1 MNFSSSL
8 GKSQTDAEMVPLN
21 RRMSKLPVVPLERD
35 SPADDT
41 NQKTFFRPGLLAV
54 AIVLITLLTY
64 YIPVMQS
71 GFIWDDDAYLTE
83 NRTIRSNEGLGE
95 IWLKPGS
102 TPQYYP
108 LVFSTFWVEY
118 RLWGLNP
125 KGYHLVNVL
134 LHALAALMLWRVL
147 SRLKVPGAWL
157 AAAVFALHP
166 VQVESV
172 VWVTERKNL
181 LSGLFYF
188 SSTLCLIRF
197 FNLDSEG
204 EDSHRQWLWYGS
216 GLLLFICALLS
227 KTVTCSLPAA
237 MVLLL
242 WWKRGRVCWR
252 DLLALVPFF
261 LLGLSLGLL
270 TAWLEQHHVGAQG
283 LEWELTSV
291 ERILVAG
298 RALWFYAG
306 KLVWPAKLT
315 FNYPRWQ
322 INAGVWWQY
331 AYPFGVLLMLTLLW
345 IFRSRVGR
353 GPLVGMLFFCGTLF
367 PALGFLDVYPFRYS
381 YVADHFQ
388 YLASPGLIVMAV
400 AGLTQVVS
408 RLSPW
413 SKRAGM
419 ALGLAV
425 LLVLAVQTLRQSY
438 VYENLE
444 TLWRDTL
451 EKNPASWMA
460 HYNLGILLAEQGKTS
475 EAIDHYNKALQV
487 KTDYVNIYINLGVAL
502 AKQGRLEEAIGHYH
516 QALQIMPDHP
526 NAHNNLGNALAR
538 QGKVEEAASHYLE
551 ALRIK
556 PNHAEAHYNLGLL
569 LAEQGKVEQ
578 AISHYSEVL
587 RITPNHLDAHI
598 NLGVELA
605 KQGRLQEAVSHF
617 SKALQIKP
625 DDTKARRNLELALQ
639 LMGKSPQTKNAERKP

>member
-1 MNFSSSL
+1 
-8 GKSQTDAEMVPLN
+8 
-21 RRMSKLPVVPLERD
+21 
-35 SPADDT
+35 
-41 NQKTFFRPGLLAV
+41 
-54 AIVLITLLTY
+54 
-64 YIPVMQS
+64 
-71 GFIWDDDAYLTE
+71 
-83 NRTIRSNEGLGE
+83 
-95 IWLKPGS
+95 
-102 TPQYYP
+102 
-108 LVFSTFWVEY
+108 
-118 RLWGLNP
+118 
-125 KGYHLVNVL
+125 
-134 LHALAALMLWRVL
+134 
-147 SRLKVPGAWL
+147 
-157 AAAVFALHP
+157 
-166 VQVESV
+166 
-172 VWVTERKNL
+172 
-181 LSGLFYF
+181 
-188 SSTLCLIRF
+188 
-197 FNLDSEG
+197 
-204 EDSHRQWLWYGS
+204 
-216 GLLLFICALLS
+216 
-227 KTVTCSLPAA
+227 

-242 WWKRGRVCWR
+242 WWKRGSVRWR
-252 DLLALVPFF
+252 ELLALVPFF

-331 AYPFGVLLMLTLLW
+331 AYPFGVLLMVTLLW

-367 PALGFLDVYPFRYS
+367 PALGFFDVYPFRYS

-388 YLASPGLIVMAV
+388 YLASSGLIVVAV
-400 AGLTQVVS
+400 AGLTQVAS

-413 SKRAGM
+413 PKRAGM

-425 LLVLAVQTLRQSY
+425 LVLLAAQTLRQGY

-444 TLWRDTL
+444 TLWMDTL
-451 EKNPASWMA
+451 EKNPASWLA
-460 HYNLGILLAEQGKTS
+460 HYNLGILLAEQGKTY
-475 EAIDHYNKALQV
+475 EAIDHYNEALQV

-502 AKQGRLEEAIGHYH
+502 AKQERLEEAIGHYH

-526 NAHNNLGNALAR
+526 NVHNNLGNALAR

-551 ALRIK
+551 ALRIE
-556 PNHAEAHYNLGLL
+556 PNHAEAHYNLGLV

-605 KQGRLQEAVSHF
+605 KQGRLQEAASHF

-625 DDTKARRNLELALQ
+625 DDATARRNLELALQ
-639 LMGKSPQTKNAERKP
+639 LMGKSPHTTNTERTP